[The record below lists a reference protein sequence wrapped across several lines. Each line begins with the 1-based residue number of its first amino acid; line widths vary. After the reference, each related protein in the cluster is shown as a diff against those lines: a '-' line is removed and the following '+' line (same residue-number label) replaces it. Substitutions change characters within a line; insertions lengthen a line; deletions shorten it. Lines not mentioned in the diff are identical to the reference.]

1 MLKKRLIPVLF
12 IKNGHI
18 VRSEA
23 FSEHKIIGNVVNEVR
38 RYNEWDIDELVY
50 IDISQSSY
58 HDSGRSDHNIDR
70 VSSIEDIIR
79 LVSKECFMPLTFG
92 GGIRN
97 LETIGSYLK
106 NGADKVIIN
115 TMLFESPETVKQAVD
130 KFGSQAIVAC
140 LDYRVIDNNVT
151 FFSNSGRKKEFSNSK
166 QAVELINDLGCGEV
180 VINSIDNDGLADGYD
195 IATIEKFSTKFDI
208 PVIVCGGAGSTFDFE
223 EISKIDSVSAIA
235 AGNIFHF
242 TENAY
247 PRAKK
252 ELKNRGFNFR

>member
-38 RYNEWDIDELVY
+38 RYNEWDIDELLY
-50 IDISQSSY
+50 IDISRNSY

-70 VSSIEDIIR
+70 VSSIEEIIS

-97 LETIGSYLK
+97 LETIGNFLK

-115 TMLFESPETVKQAVD
+115 TMLFESPKIVKQAVD
-130 KFGSQAIVAC
+130 KFGSQAIVAS
-140 LDYRVIDNNVT
+140 LDYRIIDENIT
-151 FFSNSGRKKEFSNSK
+151 FFSNSGRKKELLNSEEAIK
-166 QAVELINDLGCGEV
+166 LIRDLGCGEV
-180 VINSIDNDGLADGYD
+180 VLNSIDNDGLADGYD
-195 IATIEKFSTKFDI
+195 IATIEKLSIKFDI
-208 PVIVCGGAGSTFDFE
+208 PVIVCGGAGSTLDFE
-223 EISKIDSVSAIA
+223 EVCGIDNVSAIA
-235 AGNIFHF
+235 AGNMFHF